1 MLRFMANSADE
12 IVEELK
18 AENLE
23 LRLQAIKKELATFK
37 IDMHRHLDL
46 LINTTKDQLS
56 IIIANTEKTNGSVA
70 RALTQIANLEREDN
84 KTKLAKLELDFTE
97 YKKLNK
103 FWSLLS
109 ANRWVAIVIV
119 ASVYAFAISDIRDV
133 LLSLFKIIG

>member
-1 MLRFMANSADE
+1 MANSADE